1 MLHIPLACL
10 MYQRGFHVL
19 HGSAINYK
27 NKTYLFIGRSGVGKS
42 YIASEIIKLGGKLI
56 SEDICVIDFV
66 NDIPYVLSSYPLIK
80 SNFLKQEQQIIQIDS
95 GSYDYKKRPTFKVG
109 KKYFKNKKYKIHECY
124 FLDWGKN
131 DIYKVNKIDELLGLF
146 MKYSI
151 PPPQQ
156 GVAEGNDDIFLNI
169 SKLINDIKA
178 FKYTRNVASGNDD
191 ILKKL

>member
-66 NDIPYVLSSYPLIK
+66 KDSVK
-80 SNFLKQEQQIIQIDS
+80 SRTGINLDLEII
-95 GSYDYKKRPTFKVG
+95 
-109 KKYFKNKKYKIHECY
+109 
-124 FLDWGKN
+124 L
-131 DIYKVNKIDELLGLF
+131 VNK
-146 MKYSI
+146 
-151 PPPQQ
+151 
-156 GVAEGNDDIFLNI
+156 
-169 SKLINDIKA
+169 
-178 FKYTRNVASGNDD
+178 
-191 ILKKL
+191 